1 MRLLEKVGD
10 FKGLKGLSRQ
20 DLDLLCAEL
29 RAKILTVTLKNGGHL
44 SSSLGSVELTVAL
57 LRAFDPDSDKIIF
70 DVGHQ
75 AYTYKILTGRLDSFN
90 TLRKK
95 GGIAGFP
102 RMDESRYDFFTTGHS
117 STSISAAMGYA
128 KARDLKG
135 EKHHVVAVIGDGAL
149 LNGVAF
155 EALNGVDNVKSKI
168 IIVLNDNKMSI
179 SPRVGGMANH
189 LARLSVNPVYRK
201 FKDFIKDQC
210 RAREHGGEQLEEA
223 LGNIKTKL
231 KSLLLPTNV
240 FEAMDISY
248 WGPFD
253 GHNVHEMESVF
264 NLAKN
269 YDRSLLVHVI
279 TKKGKGFQ
287 QTEAHPSYFH
297 GVGPNTSL
305 DAANAPPRPSSA
317 KSWSAVMAD
326 TLESLAAEDK
336 RLVVCTA
343 AMKDGT
349 KLGNFARKYPD
360 RFFDAGISEE
370 HMTIFA
376 AGMAAAGMRPA
387 VCIYS
392 TFLQRAADQI
402 VHDICLPKLPVLF
415 GIDRAGLVGEDG
427 ETHQGLLDVPWLK
440 AVPEMTITAPRDAV
454 DLDFFVREWLKRGIP
469 MAVRYPRGSAS
480 ASIPDGEERKTA
492 DWGKLEILNRGAG
505 VCLLGVGSTTS
516 LMLKA
521 AAELQERAGIVP
533 TVADLRF
540 IKPIDKDA
548 LKELLLS
555 HNLMITAEESELNGG
570 VGESAAQLANE
581 CGTKCRVVSLG
592 APDNFISH
600 ATRAE
605 QWQQCGMTAENIAG
619 IVLSYG
625 KA

>member
-1 MRLLEKVGD
+1 MGMLEQVGD
-10 FKGLKGLSRQ
+10 FKGLRALSQR
-20 DLDLLCAEL
+20 DLDLLCSEL
-29 RAKILTVTLKNGGHL
+29 RKKILTVTLKNGGHL

-57 LRAFDPDSDKIIF
+57 LRSFDPDADKIIF

-75 AYTYKILTGRLDSFN
+75 AYTYKILTGRMDVFD

-102 RMDESRYDFFTTGHS
+102 RMDESKYDFFTTGHS

-135 EKHHVVAVIGDGAL
+135 EKHNVIAVIGDGAL

-155 EALNGVDNVKSKI
+155 EALNGVDSIKSKV

-201 FKDFIKDQC
+201 FKDFIKEQC

-253 GHNVHEMESVF
+253 GHNVREMESVF

-269 YDRSLLVHVI
+269 YDRSLLIHVI
-279 TKKGKGFQ
+279 TKKGKGFP

-297 GVGPNTSL
+297 GVGPNSSL
-305 DAANAPPRPSSA
+305 DAADAPA
-317 KSWSAVMAD
+317 KVSPARSWSSIMAK
-326 TLESLAAEDK
+326 TLELLAADDS
-336 RLVVCTA
+336 RVVVCTA

-349 KLGNFARKYPD
+349 KLGGFSQKFPD

-370 HMTIFA
+370 HLVIFA
-376 AGMAAAGMRPA
+376 AGMAAAGLRPV

-427 ETHQGLLDVPWLK
+427 ETHHGLLDISWLR
-440 AVPEMTITAPRDAV
+440 AIPEMTIAAPRDAV
-454 DLDFFVREWLKRGIP
+454 DLDFFVRGWLKRGVP
-469 MAVRYPRGSAS
+469 MAVRYPRGTA
-480 ASIPDGEERKTA
+480 AESIPDGPDRLPA
-492 DWGKLEILNRGAG
+492 AWGKTEILATGTG
-505 VCLLGVGSTTS
+505 TCLLGVGSTTP

-521 AAELQERAGIVP
+521 AAELQRRGCVP

-540 IKPIDKDA
+540 VKPLDEET
-548 LKELLLS
+548 LRELLQS
-555 HNLMITAEESELNGG
+555 HSLLVTAEESELNGG
-570 VGESAAQLANE
+570 VGESLARLANE
-581 CGTKCRVVSLG
+581 CGSKCLVVSLG
-592 APDNFISH
+592 APDSFISH
-600 ATRAE
+600 AARAE
-605 QWQQCGMTAENIAG
+605 QWQQCGMTPEH
-619 IVLSYG
+619 IVELVLRHVQG
-625 KA
+625 

>member
-1 MRLLEKVGD
+1 MGMLEKAAD
-10 FKGLKGLSRQ
+10 FKGLKGLSQQ
-20 DLDLLCAEL
+20 DLTLLCSEL
-29 RAKILTVTLKNGGHL
+29 RQKILSVTLQNGGHL

-57 LRAFDPDSDKIIF
+57 LRAFNPDEDKIIF

-75 AYTYKILTGRLDSFN
+75 SYSYKILTGRLEAFD

-128 KARDLKG
+128 KARDLCG
-135 EKHHVVAVIGDGAL
+135 EKFNVIAVIGDGAL

-179 SPRVGGMANH
+179 NPRVGGMANH
-189 LARLSVNPVYRK
+189 LARLSVNPVYKK
-201 FKDFIKDQC
+201 FKDFIKEQC

-253 GHNVHEMESVF
+253 GHNVREMESVF

-269 YDRSLLVHVI
+269 YDRSLLIHVI
-279 TKKGKGFQ
+279 TQKGKGFP

-297 GVGPNTSL
+297 GVGPGTSL
-305 DAANAPPRPSSA
+305 DAADVPAKSSA
-317 KSWSAVMAD
+317 APSWSAVMAGS
-326 TLESLAAEDK
+326 LEALAAADK
-336 RLVVCTA
+336 RVVVCTA

-349 KLGNFARKYPD
+349 KLGNFAKKYPD

-370 HMTIFA
+370 HLLIFA

-392 TFLQRAADQI
+392 TFLQRTADQI
-402 VHDICLPKLPVLF
+402 VHDICLPKLPVLL
-415 GIDRAGLVGEDG
+415 GVDRAGFVGEDG
-427 ETHQGLLDVPWLK
+427 ETHHGLLDVSWFRAIPN
-440 AVPEMTITAPRDAV
+440 MTVAAPRDAA
-454 DLDFFVREWLKRGIP
+454 DMDYFVRSWLKRSIP
-469 MAVRYPRGSAS
+469 MAIRYPRGA
-480 ASIPDGEERKTA
+480 AVIPAQPREPA
-492 DWGKLEILNRGAG
+492 PWGKLEVLETGSK
-505 VCLLGVGSTTS
+505 VCLLGVGSTTP

-521 AAELQERAGIVP
+521 AAELKNSGIVP
-533 TVADLRF
+533 TVVDLRF
-540 IKPIDKDA
+540 IKPVDEDA
-548 LKELLLS
+548 LTELLS
-555 HNLMITAEESELNGG
+555 THTLMITAEENELCGG
-570 VGESAAQLANE
+570 VGECIVKIACD
-581 CGTKCRVVSLG
+581 CGSSCRIISLG
-592 APDNFISH
+592 APDRFVAH

-605 QWQQCGMTAENIAG
+605 QWQECGMTVDNIIRICAEN
-619 IVLSYG
+619 VC